1 MKIKFMSSNKTYVIE
16 RVGIFTPKPIDVK
29 ELSAGE
35 IGFIITGI
43 KTLQETK
50 VGDTI
55 CEAVN
60 PIDTPCQDLSQVSQ
74 LFSAVYFP
82 WIVQNI
88 KN

>member
-50 VGDTI
+50 LRH
-55 CEAVN
+55 N
-60 PIDTPCQDLSQVSQ
+60 LRSR
-74 LFSAVYFP
+74 
-82 WIVQNI
+82 
-88 KN
+88 